1 MKKNLTIL
9 LFKTEHFSLFMNF
22 FIKFS
27 LILAW
32 ETSMSHCVFERAF
45 NKTNEQ
51 NNNNVPKTTI
61 LLDRAASWDMI
72 WIKVLFF

>member
-1 MKKNLTIL
+1 
-9 LFKTEHFSLFMNF
+9 
-22 FIKFS
+22 
-27 LILAW
+27 
-32 ETSMSHCVFERAF
+32 MSHCVFERAF

-72 WIKVLFF
+72 